1 MLRRVMSIQPTAHW
15 VIDTPPILTR
25 TALDDLRGGAQV
37 KNPSDRGESKTAPS
51 TSGSTE
57 QSSSNSVKHI
67 SRKMLVAVGS
77 IISAIAIGAG
87 TPLVVKVVDRY
98 FLTPDHQVS
107 TSSPAPPSQGTQPAP
122 PSLGPEPA
130 PPPQETET
138 AEAPPQCPPGDVW
151 DSSNGDCYYQMP
163 SGQAATENPCLA
175 YDYWDPP
182 KGCLPGPVDPSQG
195 NSGEN
200 PCEAFYWYNTP
211 AGECIFVFE
220 NERPA

>member
-1 MLRRVMSIQPTAHW
+1 MSIQPTAHW
-15 VIDTPPILTR
+15 VIDTPPILTP

-37 KNPSDRGESKTAPS
+37 KNPTDPGESKTAPS

-122 PSLGPEPA
+122 PSQGPEPA

-138 AEAPPQCPPGDVW
+138 AEAPPDAR
-151 DSSNGDCYYQMP
+151 
-163 SGQAATENPCLA
+163 QATSRIPAMATATTRCRLA
-175 YDYWDPP
+175 RRPP
-182 KGCLPGPVDPSQG
+182 KTHVWLATTGIPQRGVSPVLLTHRRPIPVKILVKRSIGITPPLASAFLCLKMSARRDGV
-195 NSGEN
+195 
-200 PCEAFYWYNTP
+200 
-211 AGECIFVFE
+211 
-220 NERPA
+220 